1 MVPQFTL
8 RKWHSCIISI
18 TCKKCFCVFGTS
30 LVKFSN
36 IWSWVTVW
44 MLKQS
49 FSKLTYMLYEN
60 YAVSA
65 CLLDKHFLNSASIE
79 KEVRNRLDS
88 AFELKIFGN
97 MISNFSSVFSFS
109 YLKSQA
115 ILFLSFSF
123 FNYWFLFPL
132 LTEISATHAMHWNNE
147 MACDLWLCFMLR
159 YSSAGCFTLG
169 AVY

>member
-1 MVPQFTL
+1 MKIMQYLHV
-8 RKWHSCIISI
+8 
-18 TCKKCFCVFGTS
+18 
-30 LVKFSN
+30 
-36 IWSWVTVW
+36 
-44 MLKQS
+44 
-49 FSKLTYMLYEN
+49 
-60 YAVSA
+60 
-65 CLLDKHFLNSASIE
+65 LLDKHFLNSTSIE
-79 KEVRNRLDS
+79 KEVRNRPDS

-115 ILFLSFSF
+115 IHFLSFSF

-132 LTEISATHAMHWNNE
+132 LTEISATHAVHWNNE

-159 YSSAGCFTLG
+159 YSSAGYFTLG